1 MIPKTLQELNKMVK
15 KKGMSIDIG
24 IKRLSILKE
33 KELISDEIFNDS
45 KELLLKSEMEISREK
60 SSWFDEF
67 LNKLFHSY

>member
-15 KKGMSIDIG
+15 KKGMSIDSA

-45 KELLLKSEMEISREK
+45 KELLLKSEMEIFKEK
-60 SSWFDEF
+60 SS
-67 LNKLFHSY
+67 

>member
-45 KELLLKSEMEISREK
+45 KELLLKSEMEIFREK
-60 SSWFDEF
+60 ALDSTNF
-67 LNKLFHSY
+67 

>member
-45 KELLLKSEMEISREK
+45 KELLLKSEMEIFREK

>member
-45 KELLLKSEMEISREK
+45 KELLLKSEMEILGKKALDSTN
-60 SSWFDEF
+60 F
-67 LNKLFHSY
+67 

>member
-45 KELLLKSEMEISREK
+45 KELLLKSEMEIFKEK

>member
-45 KELLLKSEMEISREK
+45 KELLLKSEMEIFRGK
-60 SSWFDEF
+60 SS
-67 LNKLFHSY
+67 

>member
-24 IKRLSILKE
+24 IKRLTILKE

-45 KELLLKSEMEISREK
+45 KELLLKSEMEIFREK